1 MRTVSDLLI
10 IGGLIAIAAGL
21 AARFGL
27 FSWFGNLPGDIRRV
41 GERSVVFIPFTSML
55 VVSLL
60 LTIAVN
66 LVARIFRG

>member
-1 MRTVSDLLI
+1 M
-10 IGGLIAIAAGL
+10 AILAGL

-27 FSWFGNLPGDIRRV
+27 LAWFGNLPGDIRRV
-41 GERSVVFIPFTSML
+41 GERSVVFIPLTSML

-66 LVARIFRG
+66 LVGRFFRG